1 MAPRYWNWT
10 TSNSAPDLPVA
21 AADTMVRTMA
31 WGPGTHI
38 DAYEILGTIGN
49 GGMGEVYKVRH
60 TISQR
65 VEAMKVLLSGTA
77 HRSEINDRFIREI
90 RVLANLNHP
99 NIAALHTAFHHQD
112 QLIMVMEYVEGKNLN
127 ERLAQGIA
135 LKDTLNF
142 IRQALTGLA
151 YAHSTGVIHRDIK
164 PSNIMINN
172 AGQVKLLDF
181 GLALMNTPDPR
192 LTSAGSLIGSVHYI
206 SPEQIRGE
214 TLDARSDLYSMGVT
228 LFEAIT
234 GHLPVQGKSIP
245 EIISAHLQSTPPFPS
260 RLNPAIPEQL
270 SLVVMRALAKN
281 PNERYQSAN
290 EFLAALD
297 TVHLQPG
304 VNLAVTMEATHEYP
318 ASPVPPMTPQPSPAA
333 VTAAQ
338 VKGYDPAV
346 LNDIAAQLANYV
358 GPIAKVIV
366 KRASS
371 SSNNLRE
378 LCDKVAR
385 EIDSEH
391 SRKNFM
397 TGVRK
402 HLQAS
407 GEIL

>member
-1 MAPRYWNWT
+1 
-10 TSNSAPDLPVA
+10 
-21 AADTMVRTMA
+21 
-31 WGPGTHI
+31 
-38 DAYEILGTIGN
+38 
-49 GGMGEVYKVRH
+49 
-60 TISQR
+60 
-65 VEAMKVLLSGTA
+65 
-77 HRSEINDRFIREI
+77 
-90 RVLANLNHP
+90 
-99 NIAALHTAFHHQD
+99 
-112 QLIMVMEYVEGKNLN
+112 
-127 ERLAQGIA
+127 
-135 LKDTLNF
+135 
-142 IRQALTGLA
+142 
-151 YAHSTGVIHRDIK
+151 
-164 PSNIMINN
+164 MINS

-206 SPEQIRGE
+206 SPEQIRGD

-245 EIISAHLQSTPPFPS
+245 EIISGHLQSTPPFPS
-260 RLNPAIPEQL
+260 RLNPAVPEHL
-270 SLVVMRALAKN
+270 SMIVLRALAKN
-281 PNERYQSAN
+281 PAERFQSAN
-290 EFLAALD
+290 DFLSALD

-304 VNLAVTMEATHEYP
+304 LNLAVTMETQVYP
-318 ASPVPPMTPQPSPAA
+318 ESPAPAITPVTPQPSAAA
-333 VTAAQ
+333 VSGSQ
-338 VKGYDPAV
+338 VKGYDAAV

-385 EIDSEH
+385 EIDSEN
-391 SRKNFM
+391 SRKSFM
-397 TGVRK
+397 SGVRK